1 MKVCTIIGAR
11 PQFVKSAPVARAFQ
25 NCADVEEVIIHTGQ
39 HFDAN
44 MSDVFFQELG
54 IPKPRH
60 NLGISGVGHGAMTG
74 RMMEGLERL
83 FLEEKPDWVLVFGD
97 TNSTIAGA
105 LAASKLHIKVAHVEA
120 GLRSFN
126 RKMPEEINRILTD
139 HCSDMLFTPTATA
152 TRNLEN
158 EGILASKVLE
168 VGDVM
173 QDAAHLFGAV
183 AVQKSTL
190 AADLSIDAG
199 SFILAT
205 VHRQE
210 NTDNPSRLASIVKG
224 LSLIADELPVVL
236 PLHPRTRDKLEQ
248 SGLSLGAGIKCV
260 EPIGYLDMLALERQA
275 ALIVTDSG
283 GVQKEAYFQGVP
295 CVTLRDET
303 EWTELVETG
312 WNRLCPPTSGADIA
326 NTVRAALGTTGED
339 VALYGTGSVSQ
350 VIAYKMVALS
360 G

>member
-25 NCADVEEVIIHTGQ
+25 NCAGVEEVIIHTGQ
-39 HFDAN
+39 HFDSN
-44 MSDVFFQELG
+44 MSDVFFDELG
-54 IPKPRH
+54 IPKPRY
-60 NLGISGVGHGAMTG
+60 NLGISNVGHGAMTG
-74 RMMEGLERL
+74 RMLEGLETV

-139 HCSDMLFTPTATA
+139 HCSDLLFTPTETA

-158 EGILASKVLE
+158 EGIPASKVLE

-173 QDAAHLFGAV
+173 QDAAHLFGDLAD
-183 AVQKSTL
+183 QSNTL
-190 AADLSIDAG
+190 AGDLSIDAG
-199 SFILAT
+199 GFILAT

-210 NTDNPSRLASIVKG
+210 NTDDPMRLRAIVEG
-224 LSLIADELPVVL
+224 LSLVAEEIPIVL
-236 PLHPRTRDKLEQ
+236 PLHPRTRGKLEQ
-248 SGLSLGAGIKCV
+248 AGVKLGSGIRCV
-260 EPIGYLDMLALERQA
+260 EPIGYLDMLALERRA

-312 WNRLCPPTSGADIA
+312 WNRLCPPSSGADIVKA
-326 NTVRAALGTTGED
+326 VRAALGTTGDD
-339 VALYGTGSVSQ
+339 VALYGTGNVSQ
-350 VIAYKMVALS
+350 VIAEKIASFY